1 LKNNK
6 PKIAVIN
13 IPLTVKSGNIPLSN
27 LLDILLANSS
37 KLYLV
42 SGKIDMDFLK
52 GKNINLY
59 TINHSKCSNVLLRVF
74 KYIYAQLK
82 ISFVLLSKLRNIEM
96 FFFFIGGEQLIL
108 PILTAK
114 ILRKKIVLILAGNP
128 SKVSAVNEDPFSG
141 IIELLS
147 KINMRFVDRIIV
159 YSNSVIQERN
169 LKKFES
175 KIIIASEHIIDFN
188 IFYIKKNLKD
198 RKNVIGFFG
207 DLGNLKGVMNLLF
220 AIPEILNHRKDLL
233 FLIGGE
239 GVLKEKIESYI
250 IENELY
256 ENVKLTG
263 WIQHKDIPQ
272 YLSQLKL
279 LVLPSYTEGLPN
291 IIIEAMAC
299 GTPVIA
305 TAVGAIPDIIID
317 KKTGFIMENNTPT
330 SISDAILRALND
342 PELDEISKSSHLLVV
357 NKFTY
362 NKQINRYNKIITDM
376 GL

>member
-1 LKNNK
+1 MKNNK

-250 IENELY
+250 IENELS

-263 WIQHKDIPQ
+263 WIQHKDIPH

-317 KKTGFIMENNTPT
+317 EKTGFIMENNTPT